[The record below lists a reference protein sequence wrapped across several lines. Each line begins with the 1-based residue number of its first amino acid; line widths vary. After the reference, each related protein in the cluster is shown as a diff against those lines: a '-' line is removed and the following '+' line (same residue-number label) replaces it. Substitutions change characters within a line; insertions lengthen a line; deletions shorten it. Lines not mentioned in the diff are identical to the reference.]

1 MDLIARAVELAAKA
15 HAGQRDK
22 AGQPY
27 IIHPLRLMMSMDT
40 HAEMMTAVLHDVIED
55 SDSTPDDLRELGIS
69 EEVVEAVELLSR
81 RQSETYE
88 QFIERI
94 KSNELARKVK
104 LVDLADNMD
113 LSRLD
118 EIGEKDLERLAKY
131 HRAYKELSFR
141 HLL

>member
-27 IIHPLRLMMSMDT
+27 ILHPLRLMMSMDT

-118 EIGEKDLERLAKY
+118 DIGEKDLERLAKY